1 MRRRPGST
9 SLLRRRRSVSTVAG
23 CPRRDRVLWL
33 ASCLALVGGASL
45 AAGCGHPASRDECEA
60 IFKRSAEI
68 ELRAQNVVDPKVVE
82 ERTAA
87 VRDARGKELI
97 DRCVGRRITDAAMA
111 CVRQATTPEQ
121 VDRCLE

>member
-1 MRRRPGST
+1 M
-9 SLLRRRRSVSTVAG
+9 LL
-23 CPRRDRVLWL
+23 L
-33 ASCLALVGGASL
+33 GGAPL

-68 ELRAQNVVDPKVVE
+68 ELRAQNIVDPKLVE

-87 VRDARGKELI
+87 VRSARGNELI
-97 DRCVGRRITDAAMA
+97 DRCVGRRITDAALS

>member
-1 MRRRPGST
+1 MRRRPGFS
-9 SLLRRRRSVSTVAG
+9 SLQTRRCSVSTVSGSPGRGSALG
-23 CPRRDRVLWL
+23 L
-33 ASCLALVGGASL
+33 ASFLALLVGLPL
-45 AAGCGHPASRDECEA
+45 AAGCGHPAGREECEA

-68 ELRAQNVVDPKVVE
+68 ELRTQNIVDPKIVE
-82 ERTAA
+82 ERIAA
-87 VRDARGKELI
+87 VRDARKDLI